1 MVSPCGRRPRV
12 EGPPTPSPHHRGACP
27 ATIQPWRP
35 ALVCVLL
42 GAPRAVSSAGCT
54 EALRGGYR
62 AGALTLVSGA
72 GAEAEGGA
80 GPSTGGPRCGWGAQA
95 WPLAAPRL
103 EDIQVRTPR
112 ACPAILAGPTGLPAA
127 PSWEPS
133 PTLPLTG
140 STGQAGPAE
149 WGMQARGRLP
159 RAPAGLHLALLV
171 RRVALGRQP
180 GLGCVQ
186 RTRTCCWGSS
196 RTAHPGGQPPDVPHP
211 GAGLL
216 MAPPQGLASWWAL
229 S

>member
-80 GPSTGGPRCGWGAQA
+80 GPST
-95 WPLAAPRL
+95 
-103 EDIQVRTPR
+103 
-112 ACPAILAGPTGLPAA
+112 
-127 PSWEPS
+127 
-133 PTLPLTG
+133 
-140 STGQAGPAE
+140 
-149 WGMQARGRLP
+149 MM
-159 RAPAGLHLALLV
+159 
-171 RRVALGRQP
+171 
-180 GLGCVQ
+180 Q
-186 RTRTCCWGSS
+186 RTS
-196 RTAHPGGQPPDVPHP
+196 
-211 GAGLL
+211 LL
-216 MAPPQGLASWWAL
+216 EETLMLGKIEGRRRRMKT
-229 S
+229 